1 MHAIEEAVDA
11 TFSDARSQ
19 AIGHQRLLKRR
30 LPMFL
35 MSVLDGAARV
45 RVASKAPGMLASE
58 TREHIFPSI
67 TKKPLEDDNLAGT
80 ICGARKESS
89 FRTWASF
96 ALAASIFIW
105 PAVAMTV

>member
-35 MSVLDGAARV
+35 
-45 RVASKAPGMLASE
+45 
-58 TREHIFPSI
+58 
-67 TKKPLEDDNLAGT
+67 
-80 ICGARKESS
+80 
-89 FRTWASF
+89 
-96 ALAASIFIW
+96 
-105 PAVAMTV
+105 